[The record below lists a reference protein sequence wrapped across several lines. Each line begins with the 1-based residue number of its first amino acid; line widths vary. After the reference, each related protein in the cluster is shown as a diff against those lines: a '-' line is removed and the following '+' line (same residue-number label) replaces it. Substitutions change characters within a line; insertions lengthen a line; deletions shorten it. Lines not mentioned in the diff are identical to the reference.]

1 MNYIKSLAKQ
11 LASKGVRV
19 NGVTPG
25 PVWTPLQNSGGAPEQ
40 KYEKFGNTTVFGRQ
54 PAELASIYVQLAA
67 AEPALPPE
75 TSTVPAADRVNREAS
90 LTRRCSHATH
100 KRSSRPRGSTAGAKA
115 SRLHKCYR
123 GGNHLPRAVSHWEAT
138 NKETTMLR
146 TRLFPVALI
155 SALLLSA
162 AAFAQGGGGGGSGG
176 GGSGSGAGGG
186 AGGGASAGSGGATGS
201 SSPGSTSGSGTTNS
215 GTSGT
220 IGSGTNPSGTPGTN
234 PNSNTTANPNDP
246 NNMNR
251 QNRPR

>member
-123 GGNHLPRAVSHWEAT
+123 GGNHLPRAAFPLGGNQQGDNYVAD
-138 NKETTMLR
+138 TTFSCCTDL
-146 TRLFPVALI
+146 
-155 SALLLSA
+155 
-162 AAFAQGGGGGGSGG
+162 
-176 GGSGSGAGGG
+176 GAPIERGRVRARG
-186 AGGGASAGSGGATGS
+186 
-201 SSPGSTSGSGTTNS
+201 
-215 GTSGT
+215 
-220 IGSGTNPSGTPGTN
+220 
-234 PNSNTTANPNDP
+234 
-246 NNMNR
+246 R
-251 QNRPR
+251 RWR